1 MQGEVL
7 TVKEAAELLQVCD
20 RTVYTWAHRQDFPVL
35 RIGTVIRIPKN
46 LLLAWVENQAKIG
59 V

>member
-1 MQGEVL
+1 M

-46 LLLAWVENQAKIG
+46 LLLAWVENQAKKG